1 MPWWLVPSII
11 LVVIAG
17 AGAGLLIGRFIL
29 KRQNKSFPE
38 FERQQNSVL
47 LTETKSAS
55 PPKQV
60 TATKPRLI
68 TKKELRREKT
78 PQTQAQSIT
87 LAEDTLE
94 KYISKSQSAQL
105 NVDSVIPEKTS
116 PITQPPVVPER
127 VHQPNM
133 SQVVPDN
140 SLQSSRLSAVPEK
153 ITQPPK
159 PFTVPSQSAAVIELE
174 SNLAIAKLPV
184 VEKLDNFNT
193 DIWNTRRSEF
203 NLTDSQLLSELTEAY
218 VDMLLANNIV
228 WLIMELGRDS
238 KDLRESYSD
247 LKSKVAERLERVLP
261 RVKEALK

>member
-38 FERQQNSVL
+38 FERQQNSAL
-47 LTETKSAS
+47 LAETKSAS
-55 PPKQV
+55 IPKQV
-60 TATKPRLI
+60 TASKPRLI

-78 PQTQAQSIT
+78 AQTQAQSIT

-94 KYISKSQSAQL
+94 KYVAKSPSVQL
-105 NVDSVIPEKTS
+105 NIDSAIPEKTFQ
-116 PITQPPVVPER
+116 ITKPSVVPEK
-127 VHQPNM
+127 VHQPSL

-153 ITQPPK
+153 STQPPK
-159 PFTVPSQSAAVIELE
+159 PPVVPHQSAAVIELE
-174 SNLAIAKLPV
+174 SNLEIAKLSV
-184 VEKLDNFNT
+184 VDKLVSFNT

-203 NLTDSQLLSELTEAY
+203 NSADSQLLSELTEAY

-228 WLIMELGRDS
+228 WLVTELGRDS

-247 LKSKVAERLERVLP
+247 LRSKIAERLERVLP
-261 RVKEALK
+261 QVKQSLK